1 MSKIKASMLD
11 LKTTIPGAIILIA
24 SVVGFFMKI
33 TDMTGLVLG
42 FTTGATLMGINTKPK
57 A

>member
-1 MSKIKASMLD
+1 MSKIKASLLD

-42 FTTGATLMGINTKPK
+42 FTTGAALMGINTKKPE
-57 A
+57 